1 MTKEIL
7 ISAEEQEI
15 RIAVLEKG
23 RLEEFYVERRSRDQL
38 MGNIY
43 KGKVDSILP
52 GIGAA
57 FINLGLERNGFLY
70 LSDVASPH
78 YLFDEEVDSPE
89 NGGQRPSQ
97 DRDTR
102 SLAEKGAEL
111 LKKGED
117 ILVQVVK
124 EPFGRKGARLTTHI
138 TLPGRYLVAMPYN
151 GHIGVSKR
159 IQDREERDRLRK
171 LLNELRLPKDMGFI
185 VRTVGQ
191 GKGKKEFARDTRYLG
206 TLWHRI
212 QVKSKK
218 QTSPSPVHEEH
229 DIVLRTVR
237 DSFSGE
243 IERLLIDSKAEYK
256 KALHFLRSIVPELQS
271 KLVYYHEDIPLFKKK
286 GIEAEID
293 KIYSRRV
300 YLKSGAYVV
309 IEKTEGLVAI
319 DVNTGKFT
327 GKRKQEDT
335 AFKVNMEAADEIARQ
350 VRLRDIGGILIMDFI
365 DMAME
370 EHRRQVFRCLVD
382 AFRRD
387 RAKTNILSISE
398 IGIVEMTRQR
408 MRQDPE
414 SVSFQSCPYCKG
426 RGLIKSV
433 ETVGIHAVRETRKYF
448 SQMGKRTEVILSV
461 HPDVAVYLLK
471 DNRHSLNAIE
481 RSFEARIILCEDPKL
496 HLEDVKLSPA

>member
-1 MTKEIL
+1 MNKEIL

-15 RIAVLEKG
+15 RIAVLENGK
-23 RLEEFYVERRSRDQL
+23 LEEFYVERRSRDQL

-57 FINLGLERNGFLY
+57 FISLGLERNGFLY

-78 YLFDEEVDSPE
+78 YLFDEEVETAAPEGQPE
-89 NGGQRPSQ
+89 NEKDER
-97 DRDTR
+97 T
-102 SLAEKGAEL
+102 LAEKGAEL

-151 GHIGVSKR
+151 GHVGVSKR
-159 IQDREERDRLRK
+159 IQDPRERERLRH
-171 LLNELRLPKDMGFI
+171 LLGGLRIPKEMGFI

-191 GKGKKEFARDTRYLG
+191 GKGKKEFVRDTRYLA

-212 QVKSKK
+212 QIRAKREP
-218 QTSPSPVHEEH
+218 TPSMIHEEH
-229 DIVLRTVR
+229 DLVLRTIR
-237 DSFSGE
+237 DALSEE
-243 IERLLIDSKAEYK
+243 IDKLMIDSKMEYK
-256 KALHFLRSIVPELQS
+256 KALHFVRSIVPTLQS
-271 KLVYYHEDIPLFKKK
+271 KLVYYQEETPLFKKK
-286 GIEAEID
+286 GIEEEIE
-293 KIYSRRV
+293 KIYARKV
-300 YLKSGAYVV
+300 YLKSGAYIV

-335 AFKVNMEAADEIARQ
+335 AFKVNLEAAEEIARQ
-350 VRLRDIGGILIMDFI
+350 VRLRDIGGIIVIDFI

-370 EHRRQVFRCLVD
+370 EHRRHVFRSIVD

-387 RAKTNILSISE
+387 KAKTNILSISE

-414 SVSFQSCPYCKG
+414 SVSYQPCPYCQG
-426 RGLIKSV
+426 RGSVKSV
-433 ETVGIHAVRETRKYF
+433 ETVAILALREARKF
-448 SQMGKRTEVILSV
+448 FRQMGKNSEAILSV

-471 DNRHSLNAIE
+471 DNRRSLGFIE
-481 RSFEARIILCEDPKL
+481 RNFNSRIILCEDPKL
-496 HLEDVKLSPA
+496 HLEDVKITPV